1 MTRLS
6 RLGQTSL
13 WSFFSDTYLV
23 ILIPYQSLRYQL
35 QELQSQ
41 NINLSST
48 RHQAHPPI
56 RAQRKHAALELQK
69 NHQGQAPSSS
79 WKLIS
84 WRLEEILCSA
94 MTLCSALPK
103 SCPQTTPWYEQ
114 PSNKGQVRLFFFFF
128 SFPLKLKQ
136 MERSSKALLR
146 QAAKAARW
154 SFTLANTDHFP
165 RDVISPAA
173 LTRATVSPTPLQKQ
187 LWNQKPCLQGWALDM
202 HAWAPDVHTCIRTTL
217 KLLTVQRGCVVT
229 ATIKH
234 ASMPSCSVICLQRP
248 KVQTGFLCAYL
259 ALH

>member
-1 MTRLS
+1 MKAWGNSVQCHDSLLCPAQVLPSDNTMIWTALKQR
-6 RLGQTSL
+6 TS
-13 WSFFSDTYLV
+13 
-23 ILIPYQSLRYQL
+23 
-35 QELQSQ
+35 
-41 NINLSST
+41 
-48 RHQAHPPI
+48 QAF
-56 RAQRKHAALELQK
+56 
-69 NHQGQAPSSS
+69 
-79 WKLIS
+79 
-84 WRLEEILCSA
+84 
-94 MTLCSALPK
+94 
-103 SCPQTTPWYEQ
+103 
-114 PSNKGQVRLFFFFF
+114 FFFFF

-173 LTRATVSPTPLQKQ
+173 LVRATVSPTPLQKQ

-202 HAWAPDVHTCIRTTL
+202 HAWVPDVHTCICTTL
-217 KLLTVQRGCVVT
+217 KLLTVQRGCVDT